1 MKSLKKIFNLIIL
14 DESGSMH
21 SIKNA
26 TLSGFNEVFETIR
39 QAETSNENQVHFVS
53 FFSFNTNGIKAHLF
67 NQPAS
72 MLKALT
78 AEDYQPSNG
87 TPLYDAM
94 GFALSKQRD
103 SLQGYQDAA
112 VLVTIL
118 TDGEENA
125 SREYSGAAITAMI
138 DELKNLGWTITYI
151 GANHDVYAFSLKH
164 GIDNAMSYQAN
175 ETDMKKAFAKER
187 HSRNM
192 YYMTVNENQG
202 KDFFKD
208 IPEEEKEGKDLEKK

>member
-1 MKSLKKIFNLIIL
+1 MKIFNLIIL

-53 FFSFNTNGIKAHLF
+53 FFSFNTDGIKTQLF

-78 AEDYQPSNG
+78 ADQYQPRNG

-103 SLQGYQDAA
+103 SLDGYQDAA

-125 SREYSGAAITAMI
+125 SREYSGMAITALI
-138 DELKNLGWTITYI
+138 DELKKLGWTITYI
-151 GANHDVYAFSLKH
+151 GANHDVYAFSKKH
-164 GIDNAMSYQAN
+164 GIDNAMSYRAN
-175 ETDMKKAFAKER
+175 EKDMRKAFAQER
-187 HSRNM
+187 HSRVM
-192 YYMTVNENQG
+192 FYMAPEKKTG

-208 IPEEEKEGKDLEKK
+208 ASEAEKEGKDPKK